1 MMLTKSYLCDKPL
14 LNMLTRVLLSLFTV
28 LFCLNHAQTYEIQY
42 ISSYNGKVLTEQ
54 SPTLVWA
61 NEKENF
67 ILNNK
72 IREQESDYPFE
83 ITKVEKP
90 SNTIISYA
98 FLKQNEIISTSD
110 VESVGKQTFEFT
122 DETKKILGYT
132 CKKAVTKINSNTIEV
147 WYTNDLKIK
156 GGPSTIGQNLGFVL
170 EIERNK
176 NSVITATSIKKVKK
190 NDIET
195 LLKGSI
201 NSTDQLGYKDLLWK
215 SRFTTLKVF
224 ENETINFSDESKSDE
239 NIKRFA
245 NGTIILKKIKF
256 PKISEGELIFAELKQ
271 QSNGDA
277 YDRTGTV
284 FFIPQ
289 DKSQSFFDGLE
300 KGVKTLPVYDNGNG
314 KQYYGITTT
323 ENYNPAIE
331 MMRFFTAFG
340 INKFNHIQLKDK
352 NWQAVSPYR
361 QDITELKPALSEKEL
376 WVGTFIGNYD
386 KGGHKVSLEITIHK
400 SDQTVNKNNAVI
412 PLFNT
417 LNIMEMAGQ
426 DYSTMF
432 DQDKGLF
439 VEFIL
444 KKDLRN
450 VQLKYITTGHG
461 GWENGDEFVP
471 KANSIFLDG
480 KMIYSFVPWRSDCG
494 SYRLYNPAS
503 GNFPDGLSSSDLSRS
518 NWCPGTVTNP
528 NFIPLGDLKAGK
540 HTIQVKIPQGLP
552 EGTSFS
558 SWNVSG
564 VLLGSE

>member
-1 MMLTKSYLCDKPL
+1 MHKRILQ
-14 LNMLTRVLLSLFTV
+14 VFFIV
-28 LFCLNHAQTYEIQY
+28 LFCLNYAQTYEIQY
-42 ISSYNGKVLTEQ
+42 LSSSNGKVSPEQ
-54 SPTLVWA
+54 TPTLVWV

-72 IREQESDYPFE
+72 IRAQKSDYPFE
-83 ITKVEKP
+83 ITKIEKP
-90 SNTIISYA
+90 SNTIVSYG
-98 FLKQNEIISTSD
+98 FLKQGEIISTSD
-110 VESVGKQTFEFT
+110 TESVGKQTFELT
-122 DETKKILGYT
+122 NETKKILGYN

-147 WYTNDLKIK
+147 WYTNDLKIN
-156 GGPSTIGQNLGFVL
+156 GGPSSLGQKLGLVL

-176 NSVITATSIKKVKK
+176 NSAITANSIKKVKK
-190 NDIET
+190 TNIEDI
-195 LLKGSI
+195 LKGSI
-201 NSTDQLGYKDLLWK
+201 NTTDVLGYRDLLWK

-245 NGTIILKKIKF
+245 NGTIILKKVKF
-256 PKISEGELIFAELKQ
+256 PKISEGENIFVELKQ

-300 KGVKTLPVYDNGNG
+300 KGAKTLPVYDNGNG
-314 KQYYGITTT
+314 KQYNGVIAT
-323 ENYNPAIE
+323 ENYNPAVE

-340 INKFNHIQLKDK
+340 IEKFNHIQLKGK
-352 NWQAVSPYR
+352 NWQNISPFR
-361 QDITELKPALSEKEL
+361 QDVTELKPELSEKEI

-400 SDQTVNKNNAVI
+400 SDQGVNKNNRVI

-417 LNIMEMAGQ
+417 VNIMEMAGQ
-426 DYSTMF
+426 EYATMF
-432 DQDKGLF
+432 NNDKGLF
-439 VEFIL
+439 VEFTL
-444 KKDLRN
+444 KKDLKRA
-450 VQLKYITTGHG
+450 QLRYITTGHG

-471 KANSIFLDG
+471 KANSIYLDG
-480 KMIYSFVPWRSDCG
+480 QMKFSFVPWRTDCG

-518 NWCPGTVTNP
+518 NWCPGTITNP
-528 NFIPLGDLKAGK
+528 EFISLGDLKAGK
-540 HTIQVKIPQGLP
+540 HTIQVKIPQGAP

-558 SWNVSG
+558 AWNVSG
-564 VLLGSE
+564 VLIGIE

>member
-1 MMLTKSYLCDKPL
+1 MYKRILQ
-14 LNMLTRVLLSLFTV
+14 VFFIV
-28 LFCLNHAQTYEIQY
+28 FFCLNYAQTYEIQY
-42 ISSYNGKVLTEQ
+42 LSSSNGKVSPEQ
-54 SPTLVWA
+54 TPTLVWV

-72 IREQESDYPFE
+72 IREQKSDYPFE
-83 ITKVEKP
+83 ITKIEKP
-90 SNTIISYA
+90 SNTIVSYG
-98 FLKQNEIISTSD
+98 FLKQGEIISTSD
-110 VESVGKQTFEFT
+110 TESVGKQTFELT
-122 DETKKILGYT
+122 NETKKILGYN

-147 WYTNDLKIK
+147 WYTNDLKIN
-156 GGPSTIGQNLGFVL
+156 GGPSSLGQKLGLVL

-176 NSVITATSIKKVKK
+176 NSAITANSIKKVKK
-190 NDIET
+190 TNIEDI
-195 LLKGSI
+195 LKGSI
-201 NSTDQLGYKDLLWK
+201 NTTDVLGYRDLLWK

-245 NGTIILKKIKF
+245 NGTIILKKVKF
-256 PKISEGELIFAELKQ
+256 PKISEGENIFVELKQ

-284 FFIPQ
+284 FFVPQ

-300 KGVKTLPVYDNGNG
+300 KGAKTLPVYDNGNG
-314 KQYYGITTT
+314 KQYNGVIAT
-323 ENYNPAIE
+323 ENYNPAVE

-340 INKFNHIQLKDK
+340 IEKFNHIQLKGK
-352 NWQAVSPYR
+352 NWQNISPFR
-361 QDITELKPALSEKEL
+361 QDVTELKPELSEKEI

-400 SDQTVNKNNAVI
+400 SDQGVNKNNRII

-417 LNIMEMAGQ
+417 VNIMEMAGQ
-426 DYSTMF
+426 EYATMF
-432 DQDKGLF
+432 NNDKGLF
-439 VEFIL
+439 VEFTL
-444 KKDLRN
+444 KKDLKRA
-450 VQLKYITTGHG
+450 QLRYITTGHG

-471 KANSIFLDG
+471 KANSIYLDG
-480 KMIYSFVPWRSDCG
+480 QMKFSFVPWRTDCG

-518 NWCPGTVTNP
+518 NWCPGTITNP
-528 NFIPLGDLKAGK
+528 EFISLGDLKAGK
-540 HTIQVKIPQGLP
+540 HTIQVKIPQGSP

-558 SWNVSG
+558 AWNVSG
-564 VLLGSE
+564 VLMGIE

>member
-1 MMLTKSYLCDKPL
+1 MYKRMVFIFLIFLSYLGY
-14 LNMLTRVLLSLFTV
+14 
-28 LFCLNHAQTYEIQY
+28 AQIYEIQY
-42 ISSYNGKVLTEQ
+42 TSSSNGKTLTDQ
-54 SPTLVWA
+54 SPALVWV

-72 IREQESDYPFE
+72 IREQKNDYPFE
-83 ITKVEKP
+83 ITKIEKP
-90 SNTIISYA
+90 SNTIISYG
-98 FLKQNEIISTSD
+98 FLKPGEIISTSD
-110 VESVGKQTFEFT
+110 TESVGKQNFEST
-122 DETKKILGYT
+122 NETKKILGYN

-156 GGPSTIGQNLGFVL
+156 GGPSSLGQNLGLVL

-176 NSVITATSIKKVKK
+176 NSATTASSIKKVKK
-190 NDIET
+190 TDIENII
-195 LLKGSI
+195 KGSV
-201 NSTDQLGYKDLLWK
+201 NTTDLLGYRDLLWK

-239 NIKRFA
+239 KIKRFA

-256 PKISEGELIFAELKQ
+256 PKISEGENIFVELRQ

-284 FFIPQ
+284 FVIPQ
-289 DKSQSFFDGLE
+289 EKAQSFFDGLE
-300 KGVKTLPVYDNGNG
+300 KGVKTFPVYENGNG
-314 KQYYGITTT
+314 KQYYGVISTD
-323 ENYNPAIE
+323 NYNPAIE

-340 INKFNHIQLKDK
+340 IQKFNHIQFKGKD
-352 NWQAVSPYR
+352 WQTISPYR

-400 SDQTVNKNNAVI
+400 SDQTVYKNNTVI

-426 DYSTMF
+426 DYATMF
-432 DQDKGLF
+432 NNDKGLL
-439 VEFIL
+439 VEFTL
-444 KKDLRN
+444 KKDLKN
-450 VQLKYITTGHG
+450 AQLRYTTTGHG
-461 GWENGDEFVP
+461 GWENGDEFMP
-471 KANSIFLDG
+471 KANSVFLDG
-480 KMIYSFVPWRSDCG
+480 KLSFSFVPWRSDCG

-528 NFIPLGDLKAGK
+528 DFISLGDLKAGK
-540 HTIQVKIPQGLP
+540 HTIQIKIPQGAP

-558 SWNVSG
+558 AWNVSG

>member
-1 MMLTKSYLCDKPL
+1 MHQKIL
-14 LNMLTRVLLSLFTV
+14 LSFSILLSLF
-28 LFCLNHAQTYEIQY
+28 FFSQTYEVQY
-42 ISSYNGKVLTEQ
+42 ISSYNGKITPDQ

-67 ILNNK
+67 ILNTK
-72 IREQESDYPFE
+72 IREQKAEFPFE
-83 ITKVEKP
+83 ITKIEKP
-90 SNTIISYA
+90 SNTVISYA
-98 FLKQNEIISTSD
+98 FLKPDEIISTSD
-110 VESVGKQTFEFT
+110 AESIGKQTFEFT
-122 DETKKILGYT
+122 SETKKILGYN
-132 CKKAVTKINSNTIEV
+132 CKKAVTKINSNTIEI
-147 WYTNDLKIK
+147 WYTTDLKIN
-156 GGPSTIGQNLGFVL
+156 GGPSVLGQSLGFVL

-176 NSVITATSIKKVKK
+176 NSLVTANSIKKVKK
-190 NDIET
+190 NDIDKILSSHVT
-195 LLKGSI
+195 
-201 NSTDQLGYKDLLWK
+201 STDQLGYKDRVWK

-224 ENETINFSDESKSDE
+224 EDETINFSGDSKSDNE
-239 NIKRFA
+239 IKRFA

-256 PKISEGELIFAELKQ
+256 PTIKDGDNIFVELKQ

-289 DKSQSFFDGLE
+289 DKKESFLNGLE
-300 KGVKTLPVYDNGNG
+300 SGVKTLPVYNNGNG
-314 KQYYGITTT
+314 KEYFGVKAT
-323 ENYNPAIE
+323 ENYNPAVE
-331 MMRFFTAFG
+331 MMCFFTAFG

-352 NWQAVSPYR
+352 TWQTISPYR

-376 WVGTFIGNYD
+376 WIGTFIGNYD

-400 SDQTVNKNNAVI
+400 SDQTIYKNNTVI

-432 DQDKGLF
+432 NEDKGLL
-439 VEFIL
+439 VEFTL
-444 KKDLRN
+444 PKDLKN
-450 VQLKYITTGHG
+450 AQLRYITTGHG

-471 KANSIFLDG
+471 KTNSILLDG
-480 KMIYSFVPWRSDCG
+480 KMVFSFIPWRSDCG

-503 GNFPDGLSSSDLSRS
+503 GNFGDGLSSSDLSRS

-528 NFIPLGDLKAGK
+528 NFISLGDLKAGK
-540 HTIQVKIPQGLP
+540 HTIQVKIPQGP
-552 EGTSFS
+552 TEGNSFS

-564 VLLGSE
+564 VLLGNE

>member
-1 MMLTKSYLCDKPL
+1 
-14 LNMLTRVLLSLFTV
+14 
-28 LFCLNHAQTYEIQY
+28 
-42 ISSYNGKVLTEQ
+42 
-54 SPTLVWA
+54 VWA
-61 NEKENF
+61 NERENY
-67 ILNNK
+67 ILTNK
-72 IREQESDYPFE
+72 IREQKAEYPFE

-90 SNTIISYA
+90 ANTVISFA
-98 FLKQNEIISTSD
+98 FLKPNEIISASD
-110 VESVGKQTFEFT
+110 TESVGKQTFELT
-122 DETKKILGYT
+122 EETKKILGYT

-147 WYTNDLKIK
+147 WYTKDLKIN
-156 GGPSTIGQNLGFVL
+156 GGPSALGQNLGFVL

-176 NSVITATSIKKVKK
+176 NSVITATSIRKVKK
-190 NDIET
+190 TGIENV
-195 LLKGSI
+195 LKGSI
-201 NSTDQLGYKDLLWK
+201 SPTDQLGYKDLLWK
-215 SRFTTLKVF
+215 SRFTTLKIF
-224 ENETINFSDESKSDE
+224 NHETVNFSDQSKSDE

-256 PKISEGELIFAELKQ
+256 PKISEGELIFTELRQ

-284 FFIPQ
+284 FIVPENT
-289 DKSQSFFDGLE
+289 SQSFFDGLE
-300 KGVKTLPVYDNGNG
+300 KGAKTLPVYDNGNG
-314 KQYYGITTT
+314 KQYYGITAT
-323 ENYNPAIE
+323 ENYSPAIE

-352 NWQAVSPYR
+352 NWESVSPYR

-376 WVGTFIGNYD
+376 WVGVFIGNYD
-386 KGGHKVSLEITIHK
+386 KGGHQVSLEITIHK
-400 SDQTVNKNNAVI
+400 SDQTVSRNNTVI
-412 PLFNT
+412 PLFNS

-432 DQDKGLF
+432 NSDNGLSVDF
-439 VEFIL
+439 TL
-444 KKDLRN
+444 KKDLKN
-450 VQLKYITTGHG
+450 AQLRYITTGHG
-461 GWENGDEFVP
+461 GWENGDEFIP
-471 KANSIFLDG
+471 KTNSVFLDG
-480 KMIYSFVPWRSDCG
+480 KMAYSFVPWRTDCG

-540 HTIQVKIPQGLP
+540 HRIQITIPQGLP

>member
-1 MMLTKSYLCDKPL
+1 MHQRILVSF
-14 LNMLTRVLLSLFTV
+14 FTF
-28 LFCLNHAQTYEIQY
+28 LFCLSFAQTYEVQY
-42 ISSYNGKVLTEQ
+42 TSSYNGKILTEQ

-67 ILNNK
+67 ILNNN
-72 IREQESDYPFE
+72 IREQKAEYPFE
-83 ITKVEKP
+83 MTKIEKP

-98 FLKQNEIISTSD
+98 FLKSNEIISTSD
-110 VESVGKQTFEFT
+110 AEAIAKQTFEFT
-122 DETKKILGYT
+122 NETKKILGYT

-147 WYTNDLKIK
+147 WYTNDLKIQ
-156 GGPSTIGQNLGFVL
+156 GGPSSVGQNLGFVL

-176 NSVITATSIKKVKK
+176 NSLITASSIKKVKK
-190 NDIET
+190 TDIES

-201 NSTDQLGYKDLLWK
+201 SSKDQLSYRDLVWK
-215 SRFTTLKVF
+215 SKFTTLKVF
-224 ENETINFSDESKSDE
+224 ENETINFSEESKSDE
-239 NIKRFA
+239 NVKRFA

-256 PKISEGELIFAELKQ
+256 PKISEGELIFTEVKQ

-284 FFIPQ
+284 FMIPQ

-300 KGVKTLPVYDNGNG
+300 KGVKTLPVYENGNG
-314 KQYYGITTT
+314 KKYYGSMTT
-323 ENYNPAIE
+323 ENYNPAVE

-340 INKFNHIQLKDK
+340 VNKFNNLQLKDK
-352 NWQAVSPYR
+352 TWQTVSPYR
-361 QDITELKPALSEKEL
+361 QDITELKPLLSEKEI
-376 WVGTFIGNYD
+376 WIGAFIGNYD
-386 KGGHKVSLEITIHK
+386 KGGHKLNMEITIHK
-400 SDQTVNKNNAVI
+400 SDQTVNKNNTAI

-432 DQDKGLF
+432 NNDKGLF
-439 VEFIL
+439 VEFTL
-444 KKDLRN
+444 KKDMKNAQLR
-450 VQLKYITTGHG
+450 YITTGHG

-480 KMIYSFVPWRSDCG
+480 KMTYSFVPWRSDCG

-503 GNFPDGLSSSDLSRS
+503 GNFGDGLSSSDLSRS
-518 NWCPGTVTNP
+518 NWCPGTITNP

-540 HTIQVKIPQGLP
+540 HSIQVKIPQGP
-552 EGTSFS
+552 TEGTSFS
-558 SWNVSG
+558 AWNVSG
-564 VLLGSE
+564 TLLGSE